1 MILIPCYYK
10 RSTPMGGCR
19 VQNRQLDEL
28 VVRLRN
34 GVGTHSID
42 LRKDKSIETRNLIKW
57 KMPTW
62 RDMEKNM

>member
-1 MILIPCYYK
+1 
-10 RSTPMGGCR
+10 MGGCR